1 MSQSQMISAKL
12 HKTET
17 ADGILIW
24 PKYRLFKECLV
35 IKKFSD
41 VKDVHTSNQTIK
53 ELVRDSMAKDGL
65 LNPPVIDKNNVVVNG
80 CNRLAILKKYG
91 DATFFYQATNYEE
104 KLFFSRLN
112 KTIWDMYPEEPQDF
126 GFCFKGRM
134 KNLSEQCY
142 HLFIQNVKSV
152 NPKKQL

>member
-1 MSQSQMISAKL
+1 MSQSEMISAKL
-12 HKTET
+12 LKTKT

-24 PKYRLFKECLV
+24 PKYQLFKECLV
-35 IKKFSD
+35 VKKFTD
-41 VKDVHTSNQTIK
+41 VKDVHSPNHEIK
-53 ELVRDSMAKDGL
+53 KLVRDSMAKDGL
-65 LNPPVIDKNNVVVNG
+65 LNPPVIDKNNNVVNG
-80 CNRLAILKKYG
+80 CNRIDILKKHG

-112 KTIWDMYPEEPQDF
+112 KTIWDMYPKEPEDF
-126 GFCFKGRM
+126 GFCFEGRM

-152 NPKKQL
+152 K